1 MFWLTIWCRRGYE
14 VPIQLSGFQA
24 FSSSAVSNVFVCPG
38 LLLLLAFDWFFM
50 SFVQRVTH
58 VQNMSTAVYYWD
70 LCVLH
75 RRVFSLFLWI
85 WQSFLLSMAMFV
97 QKTEGYLEK
106 AIRGHNLFS
115 PYYQRFMQHD
125 FESLY
130 HSFLH
135 LIHLGWKEAT
145 RRGAGAAQ
153 YPRDTSETRDCP
165 QSRMSPS
172 ASSPSKIMLTLSIG
186 QQAVLQG
193 VEVMWW
199 LLLGFG
205 AEVMAG

>member
-1 MFWLTIWCRRGYE
+1 
-14 VPIQLSGFQA
+14 
-24 FSSSAVSNVFVCPG
+24 
-38 LLLLLAFDWFFM
+38 
-50 SFVQRVTH
+50 
-58 VQNMSTAVYYWD
+58 
-70 LCVLH
+70 
-75 RRVFSLFLWI
+75 
-85 WQSFLLSMAMFV
+85 MAMFV

-115 PYYQRFMQHD
+115 PYYQRFMPHD

-153 YPRDTSETRDCP
+153 YTRDTSETRDHP

-172 ASSPSKIMLTLSIG
+172 ASSPSKIMLSLSIG
-186 QQAVLQG
+186 QQG
-193 VEVMWW
+193 VEVMCW
-199 LLLGFG
+199 LFLGFG
-205 AEVMAG
+205 AGGMAG